1 MRKTQY
7 RLVKTRKNSYRPVS
21 KYTHKD
27 RAKEMG
33 FILFFLYTQ
42 NKLFVTKFHKKHSF
56 SIFLTE

>member
-7 RLVKTRKNSYRPVS
+7 RLVKTRKNSYRPAS

-33 FILFFLYTQ
+33 FIFFIYIHKISYLLQ
-42 NKLFVTKFHKKHSF
+42 NCIRNVALVFF
-56 SIFLTE
+56 